1 MLKNV
6 NEELKNKF
14 IECIKD
20 AWSSEKMQEYC
31 IKKAENLVEL
41 SNGYI
46 IDIEKPHIE
55 TNFCFGYGMYANYE
69 DEELNQAEDM
79 VKVAETSKEYF
90 KSKNLEKIEELI
102 KDLKQSGYV
111 GIYRKYYSQ
120 SKDNKLVNFS
130 IFKDSYYMQE
140 AKNDKRLVDFQ
151 LLSKNDI
158 DKIIQAYEQVR
169 QSFIKRIDTYLK
181 KYGTSKVNAWSYLR
195 D

>member
-1 MLKNV
+1 MLKNIS
-6 NEELKNKF
+6 EELKNKYK
-14 IECIKD
+14 ESLAD
-20 AWSSEKMQEYC
+20 AWNTKEMREYC
-31 IKKAENLVEL
+31 FKKTDYLVEL
-41 SNGYI
+41 SNGKI
-46 IDIEKPHIE
+46 IPLERPNIKKD
-55 TNFCFGYGMYANYE
+55 FCFGYGMYANYE
-69 DEELNQAEDM
+69 DEELDQAEDM
-79 VKVAETSKEYF
+79 VKVAETNKEYF

-102 KDLKQSGYV
+102 KDLKQAEYV

-120 SKDNKLVNFS
+120 GNDNKLVNFS

-158 DKIIQAYEQVR
+158 DKVIQAYEQVR